1 MTLQLIR
8 TAYETPVRN
17 ALLALTPAIASLTDN
32 QFYDDNTAVTEFALI
47 RINFGLMTEAVL
59 CAPMERIRGSLVVE
73 IFTQK
78 GKGPGRAQIAATAVL
93 TALAQFNAHGPKPAS
108 GVYARLGAIDGPTF
122 TPLDGRPHLATRI
135 TCPIRARV
143 EAPDPPPPP
152 PTP

>member
-8 TAYETPVRN
+8 TAYETPIRN

-78 GKGPGRAQIAATAVL
+78 GKGQAVR
-93 TALAQFNAHGPKPAS
+93 
-108 GVYARLGAIDGPTF
+108 RLQQQQCS
-122 TPLDGRPHLATRI
+122 PH
-135 TCPIRARV
+135 
-143 EAPDPPPPP
+143 
-152 PTP
+152 